1 MSVYLFL
8 KLLHVLLFAFWL
20 GTDMGT
26 YYSSKFVVNP
36 KLTPGQRTTA
46 LNILLGCDLGP
57 RIAMPLVTPT
67 GLHMASLMGIAKIG
81 SSGLVGIWIISIL
94 WLILVL
100 AAHFSKNEPL
110 KKNLKNIDFWIRPI
124 LVIGIGAVAI
134 YNLIYPTHLI
144 APFLNYKL
152 LVLCGLILCGLGI
165 RQQLAKFTP
174 AFIDLV
180 SGNETPDT
188 NAIMKKR
195 MDNCMPYVYGI
206 WTGTIACAALGLH
219 LIG

>member
-1 MSVYLFL
+1 MSIYLFL
-8 KLLHVLLFAFWL
+8 KLLHVMLFAFWL

-26 YYSSKFVVNP
+26 YYSSKFVVDP
-36 KLTPGQRTTA
+36 KLTVGQRTTA

-81 SSGLVGIWIISIL
+81 DGALTSIWVISIV
-94 WLILVL
+94 WLALVL
-100 AAHFSKNEPL
+100 AAHFSKSERIKKKL
-110 KKNLKNIDFWIRPI
+110 KAIDFWVRPI

-134 YNLIYPTHLI
+134 YNLMNPTHLM

-165 RQQLAKFTP
+165 RQQLSKFTP
-174 AFIDLV
+174 AFVDLV
-180 SGNETPDT
+180 TGNEKPDT
-188 NAIMKKR
+188 NAILKKR
-195 MDNCMPYVYGI
+195 MDNCLPYVYGI
-206 WTGTIACAALGLH
+206 WAGTIACAALGIH

>member
-1 MSVYLFL
+1 MSLFLFL
-8 KLLHVLLFAFWL
+8 KLLHILLFAFWL

-26 YYSSKFVVNP
+26 YYSSKFVIDP

-67 GLHMASLMGIAKIG
+67 GLHMAALLGIAKIDTTTLIIIWVASLMWLALVLAVHFG
-81 SSGLVGIWIISIL
+81 KDEKRKKQLKTLDFWLRPVIVIALVGI
-94 WLILVL
+94 
-100 AAHFSKNEPL
+100 AFY
-110 KKNLKNIDFWIRPI
+110 NLKN
-124 LVIGIGAVAI
+124 
-134 YNLIYPTHLI
+134 PTHLL

-152 LVLCGLILCGLGI
+152 LVVAFLILCGLGI

-174 AFIDLV
+174 AFVDLV
-180 SGNETPDT
+180 TGNEKPDT
-188 NAIMKKR
+188 NDIMKKR
-195 MDNCMPYVYGI
+195 MNNCLPYVYGI
-206 WTGTIACAALGLH
+206 WAGTIFAAALGLH

>member
-1 MSVYLFL
+1 MNIFLIL
-8 KLLHVLLFAFWL
+8 KLIHVLLFAFWL

-57 RIAMPLVTPT
+57 RIAMPLVMPT
-67 GLHMASLMGIAKIG
+67 GLHMAALMGIANI
-81 SSGLVGIWIISIL
+81 SDLGLVIIWALSIL
-94 WLILVL
+94 WLVLVL
-100 AAHFSKNEPL
+100 ALHFSKNEVQ
-110 KKNLKNIDFWIRPI
+110 KKKLKNFDFWIRPV
-124 LVIGIGAVAI
+124 LVVFIGGFAI
-134 YNLIYPTHLI
+134 YNLSNPVYLE

-165 RQQLAKFTP
+165 RKQLAKFTP
-174 AFIDLV
+174 AFVDLV
-180 SGNETPDT
+180 TGNEKPDT
-188 NAIMKKR
+188 NDIMKKR
-195 MDNCMPYVYGI
+195 MNNCLPYVYGI
-206 WTGTIACAALGLH
+206 WAGTIACAALGLH

>member
-1 MSVYLFL
+1 MSLFLFL
-8 KLLHVLLFAFWL
+8 KLFHVILFAFWL

-67 GLHMASLMGIAKIG
+67 GLHMASLMGIAKI
-81 SSGLVGIWIISIL
+81 STIWLTLIWVISLL
-94 WLILVL
+94 WLVLVL
-100 AAHFSKNEPL
+100 AAHYN
-110 KKNLKNIDFWIRPI
+110 KKEGMKKKLKNIDFWIRPI
-124 LVIGIGAVAI
+124 LVLGIGAIAI
-134 YNLIYPTHLI
+134 YNLLHPTHLI

-152 LVLCGLILCGLGI
+152 LILCGLILCGLGI
-165 RQQLAKFTP
+165 RKQLAKFTP
-174 AFIDLV
+174 AFVDLV
-180 SGNETPDT
+180 TGNEKPET
-188 NAIMKKR
+188 NTIMKKR
-195 MDNCMPYVYGI
+195 MDNCLPYVYGI
-206 WTGTIACAALGLH
+206 WAGTIACAALGLH

>member
-8 KLLHVLLFAFWL
+8 KLFHILLFAFWL

-26 YYSSKFVVNP
+26 YYSSKFVVDS

-57 RIAMPLVTPT
+57 RIAMPLVIPT
-67 GLHMASLMGIAKIG
+67 GVHMASIMRVANISNAAIA
-81 SSGLVGIWIISIL
+81 GIWVLSIM
-94 WLILVL
+94 WLVL
-100 AAHFSKNEPL
+100 VLTAHFSKNEEIKKKL
-110 KKNLKNIDFWIRPI
+110 KSIDFWVRPVLI
-124 LVIGIGAVAI
+124 VVIAAVAI
-134 YNLIYPTHLI
+134 YNLIYPTQLV

-152 LVLCGLILCGLGI
+152 LVLCGLILCGLAI
-165 RQQLAKFTP
+165 RQQLSKFTP

-180 SGNETPDT
+180 TGNEKPET
-188 NAIMKKR
+188 NSILKKR
-195 MDNCMPYVYGI
+195 MDNCLPFVYGI
-206 WTGTIACAALGLH
+206 WAGTIACAALGIH

>member
-1 MSVYLFL
+1 MYLFL
-8 KLLHVLLFAFWL
+8 KLLHLLLFAFWL

-46 LNILLGCDLGP
+46 LHILLGCDLGP
-57 RIAMPLVTPT
+57 RVAMPLVTPT
-67 GLHMASLMGIAKIG
+67 GLHMASLMGIAKV
-81 SSGLVGIWIISIL
+81 STVGLASIWTISIL
-94 WLILVL
+94 WLVLVL

-110 KKNLKNIDFWIRPI
+110 KKKLKTIDFWIRPI

-134 YNLIYPTHLI
+134 YNLIYPTHLM

-152 LVLCGLILCGLGI
+152 LVLSGLILCGLGI
-165 RQQLAKFTP
+165 RRQLAKFTP
-174 AFIDLV
+174 AFVALV
-180 SGNETPDT
+180 SGNETAET
-188 NAIMKKR
+188 NDILKKR
-195 MDNCMPYVYGI
+195 MDNCLPYVYGI